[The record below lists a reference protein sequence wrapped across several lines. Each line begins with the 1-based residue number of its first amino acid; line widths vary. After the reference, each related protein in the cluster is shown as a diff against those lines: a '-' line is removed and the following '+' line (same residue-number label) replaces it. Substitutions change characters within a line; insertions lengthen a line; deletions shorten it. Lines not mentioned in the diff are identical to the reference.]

1 MEIVTQA
8 PLVPGVSDERYVERP
23 EYARVLEAVRLGAN
37 VLLVGPRGAG
47 ATTLLRF
54 CADQLRHDGRPVAF
68 VTAGGADTTA
78 IELLQLA
85 CLELSYLADGPTR
98 DQLTAALSKPLISA
112 DPSVRAFELIRTLEG
127 AMPQQHRVHDQPVF
141 ILDGVT
147 ANAGQEL
154 FGRLRDQLWRLPVR
168 WVVSAR
174 ERDRAAIT
182 APPADAFFDAVIVL
196 EPLPMNIRIA
206 LLHHAGVSPE
216 TASLLAQQAAQP
228 RGLVQLLYYRTASG
242 GDCELERLLTE
253 RQARMREA
261 EKLGPSAAR
270 MLAELE
276 DGPRSASD
284 PDLLASLGFSR
295 SRAAQVLTKLRS
307 AGLVTAETTED
318 GRRVYQVRTG

>member
-98 DQLTAALSKPLISA
+98 DQLTAALSKPLVSA

-182 APPADAFFDAVIVL
+182 APP
-196 EPLPMNIRIA
+196 
-206 LLHHAGVSPE
+206 SS
-216 TASLLAQQAAQP
+216 T
-228 RGLVQLLYYRTASG
+228 
-242 GDCELERLLTE
+242 
-253 RQARMREA
+253 
-261 EKLGPSAAR
+261 
-270 MLAELE
+270 
-276 DGPRSASD
+276 RSS
-284 PDLLASLGFSR
+284 SSSHSR
-295 SRAAQVLTKLRS
+295 
-307 AGLVTAETTED
+307 
-318 GRRVYQVRTG
+318 